1 MKNLLSFILIAT
13 ICLLIS
19 SCSSTKS
26 KTFDDD
32 TSMHQRIAVLPF
44 QSKLKLTTKQKES
57 VSDYKVK
64 EVELAQG
71 IDVQNAVE
79 SYLAGKNLRVKV
91 QSGNMTNSKLR
102 NAGYDL
108 STVHE
113 KDYTALCK
121 LLGVDAIVAGY
132 IETEKPMDEKLAM
145 GLNVAKKVE
154 GALLGT
160 AFGAGVKTS
169 TNRGTCRVS
178 IFEGKNGD
186 RLWSYSEEIEMG
198 VGSTTQDIVNALMRK
213 GARKFP
219 YK

>member
-1 MKNLLSFILIAT
+1 MKNAINFLLVTTILLLIAA
-13 ICLLIS
+13 
-19 SCSSTKS
+19 CSSTKS
-26 KTFDDD
+26 KTFNED
-32 TSMHQRIAVLPF
+32 TAMHQRIAVLPF
-44 QSKLKLTTKQKES
+44 QSKLILTEKQKQS
-57 VSDYKVK
+57 LADHKVK
-64 EVELAQG
+64 EVEMAQG
-71 IDVQNAVE
+71 VDVQEAVE

-108 STVHE
+108 SKVHE
-113 KDYTALCK
+113 KDYTSLCQ
-121 LLGVDAIVAGY
+121 LLGVDAVVAGY

-145 GLNVAKKVE
+145 GLNVAKKLE
-154 GALLGT
+154 TSLIGT
-160 AFGAGVKTS
+160 AFGSGVKTS

-219 YK
+219 Y